1 MSGGSAK
8 DVARAITIICFAK
21 ASSEDLYSA
30 VKGEENYYFTVR
42 ESSIWLSF
50 SVLPGPPERRQRD
63 RRADSVQVSGAGA
76 GRINTTFFG
85 SHLCPSGAG
94 GLISFSPPVES
105 LLSITVCEGAPRSS
119 RHSKCAGTARRSLRV
134 TALPNT
140 CQPQRENACDS
151 QRRLPLLHSASFS
164 SRPPV
169 RLRFE
174 SACCSLRGCSLSA
187 GSLDSLSDK
196 NPVFPVTAERVR
208 FHLRHIF
215 ITWRTNKPNDGVV
228 GC

>member
-1 MSGGSAK
+1 MALKPS
-8 DVARAITIICFAK
+8 
-21 ASSEDLYSA
+21 
-30 VKGEENYYFTVR
+30 
-42 ESSIWLSF
+42 
-50 SVLPGPPERRQRD
+50 
-63 RRADSVQVSGAGA
+63 
-76 GRINTTFFG
+76 G

-119 RHSKCAGTARRSLRV
+119 RHSKCAVTRRLRLALP
-134 TALPNT
+134 ALPNT

-174 SACCSLRGCSLSA
+174 SACCSLRRCSLSA

-196 NPVFPVTAERVR
+196 NPVFLVTAERVR

-215 ITWRTNKPNDGVV
+215 ITWRTNKSNDGVV